1 MVGVV
6 LLRPSRAGKSGN
18 GPHAAHGPRVAQP
31 CSSRLGRQMCP
42 TTFISGPCWVCV
54 CRMGPVPNA
63 RDEITNGSVVFHEHI
78 MFGIDDIKIQ
88 ILLALIIYT
97 SLSFV

>member
-31 CSSRLGRQMCP
+31 CSTKSPMDWWPMGQTQAQHGPEIKMVGHICRL
-42 TTFISGPCWVCV
+42 S
-54 CRMGPVPNA
+54 
-63 RDEITNGSVVFHEHI
+63 
-78 MFGIDDIKIQ
+78 
-88 ILLALIIYT
+88 
-97 SLSFV
+97 